1 MRNLPVIIQNLIEVV
16 NIAVEMILIFLYFS
30 LLSNR
35 RCSNVMYFL
44 SYVLMVS
51 CLSFSVLYFDNTII
65 YFITTIGIL
74 IYTAFIV
81 YSETVRKSILLILI
95 YLLII
100 SIADP
105 IVIGILYVANVGM
118 PDEFLQSSVGRY
130 LGIIGT
136 DIIYLWLIS
145 FTHRFVKK
153 RIRDL
158 PVRYWILIMVIPI
171 FSIFILQFMIDSIM
185 LNAEHTNYV
194 ALGLAISGISYIN
207 ITMFHFFES
216 YENNIKLKYL
226 ERLQQQEQENYSM
239 LALTHKQIREFKHDI
254 ENQFSVLHDM
264 MESGKT
270 EKALE
275 YLDTLEGF
283 VRHSN
288 CLCHTGN
295 NAVDSI
301 VNTKGSLA
309 QTHGIEFICR
319 VNIVSEIKA
328 DEMEL
333 CRILCNGLDNAI
345 EACERLKNVKKHIL
359 LSISEDKDNLLI
371 SISNTSDVVD
381 TENLSSTKKKTGM
394 HGIGVNSIKSSVE
407 RLKGVVKFSYK
418 EGVFKLNVVV
428 PNS

>member
-1 MRNLPVIIQNLIEVV
+1 MKNLPVIIQNLIEVV

-30 LLSNR
+30 LLSSR
-35 RCSNVMYFL
+35 RCGKVMYFL

-51 CLSFSVLYFDNTII
+51 CLSFAVLYFDNTII

-74 IYTAFIV
+74 TYTAFVV
-81 YSETVRKSILLILI
+81 YSETIMKRILLILI

-100 SIADP
+100 SLADP
-105 IVIGILYVANVGM
+105 IVIGILCVANVGM
-118 PDEFLQSSVGRY
+118 PEEFLQSSIGRY
-130 LGIIGT
+130 LGIMGT

-145 FTHRFVKK
+145 FTHRFIKK

-171 FSIFILQFMIDSIM
+171 FSIFILQFMIDSIT

-239 LALTHKQIREFKHDI
+239 LALTHKQMREFKHDI
-254 ENQFSVLHDM
+254 QNQFSVLHDLM
-264 MESGKT
+264 KSGKT
-270 EKALE
+270 EKALK
-275 YLDTLEGF
+275 YLDTLDTY
-283 VRHSN
+283 VRYSN
-288 CLCHTGN
+288 SLCHTGN

-301 VNTKGSLA
+301 VNTKGALA
-309 QTHGIEFICR
+309 QTYGIEFICR

-333 CRILCNGLDNAI
+333 CRILGNGLDNAI
-345 EACERLKNVKKHIL
+345 EGCERLRNSPKHIL
-359 LSISEDKDNLLI
+359 LSISEDKENLLI

-418 EGVFKLNVVV
+418 NSIFKLNIVV
-428 PNS
+428 PNG

>member
-1 MRNLPVIIQNLIEVV
+1 MIVLPVFVQNVIEVV
-16 NIAVEMILIFLYFS
+16 NISIELILIFLYFS
-30 LLSNR
+30 LLSEKKNNKTAIAL
-35 RCSNVMYFL
+35 SYLGSVVLLSSSVFL
-44 SYVLMVS
+44 SG
-51 CLSFSVLYFDNTII
+51 N
-65 YFITTIGIL
+65 
-74 IYTAFIV
+74 FIV
-81 YSETVRKSILLILI
+81 NFLVTAIVLALVSFVNFEDNLKHRFFLIFI

-100 SIADP
+100 SLADP

-118 PDEFLQSSVGRY
+118 PEEFLQSSIGRY

-145 FTHRFVKK
+145 FTHRLIKK

-158 PVRYWILIMVIPI
+158 PIIYWILIMVIPI
-171 FSIFILQFMIDSIM
+171 FSIFILQFMIDSIT

-194 ALGLAISGISYIN
+194 VLCLAIIGISYIN

-216 YENNIKLKYL
+216 YENKIKLQYL
-226 ERLQQQEQENYSM
+226 ERLRQQEQENYSM
-239 LALTHKQIREFKHDI
+239 LALTYKQIREFKHDI

-264 MESGKT
+264 MKSGKT
-270 EKALE
+270 EKALK
-275 YLDTLEGF
+275 YLDTLGTY
-283 VRHSN
+283 VRYSN
-288 CLCHTGN
+288 SLCHAGN

-301 VNTKGSLA
+301 VNTKGTLA
-309 QTHGIEFICR
+309 QTYGIEFICR
-319 VNIVSEIKA
+319 VNIISEIKA

-333 CRILCNGLDNAI
+333 CRILGNGLDNAI
-345 EACERLKNVKKHIL
+345 EACERLENAKKHIL
-359 LSISEDKDNLLI
+359 LSISEDKENLLI

-418 EGVFKLNVVV
+418 DSIFKLNIVV
-428 PNS
+428 PNG

>member
-1 MRNLPVIIQNLIEVV
+1 MMILPVFLKNLIEVG
-16 NIAVEMILIFLYFS
+16 NIGIELLLIFLYFS
-30 LLSNR
+30 LLSEKKGNKTAI
-35 RCSNVMYFL
+35 VL
-44 SYVLMVS
+44 SYLGSVVLMS
-51 CLSFSVLYFDNTII
+51 ISVLLFGN
-65 YFITTIGIL
+65 
-74 IYTAFIV
+74 FIV
-81 YSETVRKSILLILI
+81 NFFVTAIVLAVVSFVNFEDDFKHRFFLIFI

-105 IVIGILYVANVGM
+105 IVIGILYIANVGM
-118 PDEFLQSSVGRY
+118 PEEFLQSSIGRY

-158 PVRYWILIMVIPI
+158 PVRYWILIIVIPI
-171 FSIFILQFMIDSIM
+171 FSIFILQFIIDSIT
-185 LNAEHTNYV
+185 LNAEHTNYI
-194 ALGLAISGISYIN
+194 ALGFTISGIAYIN

-239 LALTHKQIREFKHDI
+239 LALTHKQMREFKHDI
-254 ENQFSVLHDM
+254 ENQFSVLHDL

-275 YLDTLEGF
+275 YLDTLGGF

-309 QTHGIEFICR
+309 QTYGIEFICR

-333 CRILCNGLDNAI
+333 CRILGNGLDNAI
-345 EACERLKNVKKHIL
+345 EACERLENAKKHIL
-359 LSISEDKDNLLI
+359 FSISEDKDNLYI
-371 SISNTSDVVD
+371 AISNTSDRVD
-381 TENLSSTKKKTGM
+381 TENLSTKKKTGM
-394 HGIGVNSIKSSVE
+394 HGIGVNSIKSLVE

-418 EGVFKLNVVV
+418 DSIFKLNIVV
-428 PNS
+428 PNG

>member
-1 MRNLPVIIQNLIEVV
+1 MRNLSIIIQNIIEVV

-30 LLSNR
+30 LLSSR
-35 RCSNVMYFL
+35 RCSKAMFFI

-51 CLSFSVLYFDNTII
+51 CLSFAVLHFDNTII
-65 YFITTIGIL
+65 NFIATIGIL

-81 YSETVRKSILLILI
+81 YSETVKKRILLILI

-105 IVIGILYVANVGM
+105 LVIGILYVANVGM
-118 PDEFLQSSVGRY
+118 PEEFLQSSIGRY

-145 FTHRFVKK
+145 FTYRLIKK

-171 FSIFILQFMIDSIM
+171 FSIFILQFMIDSIT
-185 LNAEHTNYV
+185 LNAEHINYV

-216 YENNIKLKYL
+216 YENNIKLKFL
-226 ERLQQQEQENYSM
+226 ERLQQQEQENYNM
-239 LALTHKQIREFKHDI
+239 LALTHKQMREFKHDI
-254 ENQFSVLHDM
+254 ENQFSVLHDLL
-264 MESGKT
+264 ESDKT

-275 YLDTLEGF
+275 YLDTLVGF

-309 QTHGIEFICR
+309 QTYGIEFICR
-319 VNIVSEIKA
+319 INIISEIKA
-328 DEMEL
+328 DEIEL
-333 CRILCNGLDNAI
+333 CRVLGNGLDNAI
-345 EACERLKNVKKHIL
+345 EACERLENAKKHIL
-359 LSISEDKDNLLI
+359 FSISEDKDNLYI
-371 SISNTSDVVD
+371 AISNTSDRVD
-381 TENLSSTKKKTGM
+381 TENLSTKKKTGM

-407 RLKGVVKFSYK
+407 RLKEVVKFSYK
-418 EGVFKLNVVV
+418 DSIFKLNIVV
-428 PNS
+428 PND

>member
-1 MRNLPVIIQNLIEVV
+1 MPVIIQNLIEVV

-44 SYVLMVS
+44 SYVLVVS
-51 CLSFSVLYFDNTII
+51 CLSFAVLYFDNTII

-105 IVIGILYVANVGM
+105 LVIGILCVANVGM
-118 PDEFLQSSVGRY
+118 PEEFLQGSIGRY

-145 FTHRFVKK
+145 FTHRLIKK

-158 PVRYWILIMVIPI
+158 PVKYWILIMIIPI
-171 FSIFILQFMIDSIM
+171 FSIFILQFMIDSIT

-275 YLDTLEGF
+275 YLDTLGGV

-309 QTHGIEFICR
+309 QTYGIEFICR
-319 VNIVSEIKA
+319 VNIISEIKA

-333 CRILCNGLDNAI
+333 CRILGNGLDNAI
-345 EACERLKNVKKHIL
+345 EACERLENVKKHIL
-359 LSISEDKDNLLI
+359 LSISEDKDNLYI
-371 SISNTSDVVD
+371 SISNTSDRVN
-381 TENLSSTKKKTGM
+381 TENLSTKKKTGM

-407 RLKGVVKFSYK
+407 RLKGVVRFSYK
-418 EGVFKLNVVV
+418 DSIFKLHIVV
-428 PNS
+428 PNGENV

>member
-1 MRNLPVIIQNLIEVV
+1 ML
-16 NIAVEMILIFLYFS
+16 LIFLYFS
-30 LLSNR
+30 LLSEKKN
-35 RCSNVMYFL
+35 NKIAIVL
-44 SYVLMVS
+44 SYLGSVVLM
-51 CLSFSVLYFDNTII
+51 SFSVLLLGN
-65 YFITTIGIL
+65 
-74 IYTAFIV
+74 FIV
-81 YSETVRKSILLILI
+81 NFFVTAIVLAVISFANFDDNLKHRIFLIFI

-100 SIADP
+100 SLADP

-118 PDEFLQSSVGRY
+118 PYEFLQSSIGRY

-136 DIIYLWLIS
+136 DIIYLWFIS
-145 FTHRFVKK
+145 FTHRFIKK

-226 ERLQQQEQENYSM
+226 ERLQEQENYSM

-254 ENQFSVLHDM
+254 ENQFSILHDM

-275 YLDTLEGF
+275 YLDTLGGF

-301 VNTKGSLA
+301 VNTKSSLA
-309 QTHGIEFICR
+309 QTYGIEFICR
-319 VNIVSEIKA
+319 VNIISEIKA

-333 CRILCNGLDNAI
+333 CRILGNGLQCNNVLLPEKDCI
-345 EACERLKNVKKHIL
+345 LRLFSVLKVLSMVPFLLFMPLRTLNVI
-359 LSISEDKDNLLI
+359 
-371 SISNTSDVVD
+371 
-381 TENLSSTKKKTGM
+381 SSTPSPAYDALESFRWC
-394 HGIGVNSIKSSVE
+394 HSN
-407 RLKGVVKFSYK
+407 
-418 EGVFKLNVVV
+418 
-428 PNS
+428 

>member
-1 MRNLPVIIQNLIEVV
+1 MKNLPVIIQNLIEVV

-30 LLSNR
+30 LLSSR
-35 RCSNVMYFL
+35 RCGKVMYFL

-51 CLSFSVLYFDNTII
+51 CLSFAVLYFDNTII

-74 IYTAFIV
+74 TYTAFVV
-81 YSETVRKSILLILI
+81 YSETIRKRILLILI

-100 SIADP
+100 SLADP
-105 IVIGILYVANVGM
+105 IVIGILCVANVGM
-118 PDEFLQSSVGRY
+118 PEEFLQSSIGRY

-145 FTHRFVKK
+145 FTHRLIKK

-158 PVRYWILIMVIPI
+158 PVVYWILIMVIPI
-171 FSIFILQFMIDSIM
+171 FSIFILQFMIDSIT

-194 ALGLAISGISYIN
+194 TLGLAIIGISYIN

-216 YENNIKLKYL
+216 YENKIKLQYL
-226 ERLQQQEQENYSM
+226 ERLRQQEQENYSL
-239 LALTHKQIREFKHDI
+239 LALTHKQMRKFKHDI
-254 ENQFSVLHDM
+254 QNQFSVLHDLM
-264 MESGKT
+264 KSGKT
-270 EKALE
+270 EKALK
-275 YLDTLEGF
+275 YLDTLDTY
-283 VRHSN
+283 VRYSN
-288 CLCHTGN
+288 SLCHTGN

-301 VNTKGSLA
+301 VNTKGALA
-309 QTHGIEFICR
+309 QTYGIEFICR

-333 CRILCNGLDNAI
+333 CRILGNGLDNAI
-345 EACERLKNVKKHIL
+345 EGCERSGDERKHIL

-371 SISNTSDVVD
+371 SISNTSDMVD

-407 RLKGVVKFSYK
+407 RLKGVVKFNYK
-418 EGVFKLNVVV
+418 DGVFKLNIVVW
-428 PNS
+428 NG

>member
-1 MRNLPVIIQNLIEVV
+1 MPVIIQNLIEIV

-30 LLSNR
+30 LLSSR
-35 RCSNVMYFL
+35 RCSKAMFFI
-44 SYVLMVS
+44 SYVLMVF
-51 CLSFSVLYFDNTII
+51 CLSFAVLYFDNTII

-74 IYTAFIV
+74 TYTAFVV
-81 YSETVRKSILLILI
+81 YSETIRKRILLILI

-100 SIADP
+100 SLADP
-105 IVIGILYVANVGM
+105 IVIGILCVANVGM
-118 PDEFLQSSVGRY
+118 PEEFLQSSIGRY

-145 FTHRFVKK
+145 FTHRLIKK

-158 PVRYWILIMVIPI
+158 PVVYWILIMVIPI
-171 FSIFILQFMIDSIM
+171 ISIFILQFMIDSIT
-185 LNAEHTNYV
+185 LNAENTNYV
-194 ALGLAISGISYIN
+194 ALCLAIIGISYIN

-216 YENNIKLKYL
+216 YENKVKLQFL
-226 ERLQQQEQENYSM
+226 ETLQQQEQENYSL
-239 LALTHKQIREFKHDI
+239 LALTHERMREFKHDI
-254 ENQFSVLHDM
+254 ENQFSVLHDL
-264 MESGKT
+264 MESG
-270 EKALE
+270 EIEEALK
-275 YLDTLEGF
+275 YLDTLGSY
-283 VRHSN
+283 VRCSN
-288 CLCHTGN
+288 NLCHTGN

-309 QTHGIEFICR
+309 QTYDIEFICR

-333 CRILCNGLDNAI
+333 CRILGNGLDNAI
-345 EACERLKNVKKHIL
+345 EGCERLGDERKHIL

-371 SISNTSDVVD
+371 SISNTSDMVD

-418 EGVFKLNVVV
+418 DGVFKLNIVVW
-428 PNS
+428 NG

>member
-1 MRNLPVIIQNLIEVV
+1 MMILPVFVKNLIEVG
-16 NIAVEMILIFLYFS
+16 NIGIELLLIFLYFS
-30 LLSNR
+30 LLSEKKN
-35 RCSNVMYFL
+35 NKTAIVL
-44 SYVLMVS
+44 SYLGSVVLMS
-51 CLSFSVLYFDNTII
+51 ISVLLFGN
-65 YFITTIGIL
+65 
-74 IYTAFIV
+74 FIV
-81 YSETVRKSILLILI
+81 NFFVTAIVLVMVSFLNFEDNLKHRVFLIFI

-118 PDEFLQSSVGRY
+118 PKEFLQSSIGRY

-158 PVRYWILIMVIPI
+158 PVKYWILIMVIPT
-171 FSIFILQFMIDSIM
+171 FSIFILQFMIDSIT

-194 ALGLAISGISYIN
+194 TLFLAISGVVYIN

-239 LALTHKQIREFKHDI
+239 LALTHKQMREFKHDI
-254 ENQFSVLHDM
+254 ENQFSVLHDLL
-264 MESGKT
+264 ESDKT

-275 YLDTLEGF
+275 YLDTLGVF
-283 VRHSN
+283 VRRSN

-309 QTHGIEFICR
+309 QTYGIEFICR

-333 CRILCNGLDNAI
+333 CRILGNGLDNSI
-345 EACERLKNVKKHIL
+345 EACERLENVKKHIL
-359 LSISEDKDNLLI
+359 LSISEEKDNLYI
-371 SISNTSDVVD
+371 AISNTSDSVD
-381 TENLSSTKKKTGM
+381 TENLFTKKKTGM

-418 EGVFKLNVVV
+418 DSIFKLNIVV